1 VAEVV
6 VTEYELKPQNFPRF
20 PLDWSEIFGR
30 KAKIVVEIGFGNGE
44 FLAELARRHP
54 EKDFVGFEVSITSFV
69 KAQKKFKR
77 YNLKNVRLVKVDA
90 RFGLKELF
98 PDNSVEKVYIN
109 FPCPWPKKRHEDRR
123 ITSYD
128 FLQTLSAVLEMDGT
142 VEFATDEE
150 WYAREVLDTFE
161 SSEYFVVD
169 VFEEN
174 FKRDVETRYER
185 KWKSQG
191 KKTFL
196 IVARK
201 VKNGTVKR
209 LMEGENTMA
218 HSVFEGNV
226 TWEKLKELEGKV
238 FKDKNKIF
246 VVKKVYRDGD
256 YLLKVISTDEGG
268 FQQVYYLNLSGR
280 DGKWVLKLDEGSD
293 PYRTPALKW
302 SLRRIPEE
310 LTAQG
315 SP

>member
-1 VAEVV
+1 
-6 VTEYELKPQNFPRF
+6 
-20 PLDWSEIFGR
+20 
-30 KAKIVVEIGFGNGE
+30 
-44 FLAELARRHP
+44 
-54 EKDFVGFEVSITSFV
+54 
-69 KAQKKFKR
+69 
-77 YNLKNVRLVKVDA
+77 
-90 RFGLKELF
+90 
-98 PDNSVEKVYIN
+98 
-109 FPCPWPKKRHEDRR
+109 
-123 ITSYD
+123 
-128 FLQTLSAVLEMDGT
+128 
-142 VEFATDEE
+142 
-150 WYAREVLDTFE
+150 
-161 SSEYFVVD
+161 
-169 VFEEN
+169 
-174 FKRDVETRYER
+174 
-185 KWKSQG
+185 
-191 KKTFL
+191 
-196 IVARK
+196 
-201 VKNGTVKR
+201 
-209 LMEGENTMA
+209 MA